1 MKDLKKTLFIVN
13 PSAGKGAAK
22 KYFEK
27 VYSQLKEKFNDPDY
41 IFSKYPGHLYE
52 IGENA
57 VKKGYERIISL
68 GGDGTPFE
76 IINGIYSKRKE
87 NKNIKFGFMPAGTG
101 NSFLRD
107 FSEISVD
114 KILNGI
120 LELKERGV
128 CLVH

>member
-114 KILNGI
+114 KILIGQQ
-120 LELKERGV
+120 KF
-128 CLVH
+128 